1 MRFALI
7 VVLGVLF
14 NSISF
19 AQEVDVDEASLGE
32 QNQVRYNFNFV
43 NMSARSVFLA
53 IGAAAEVDIVPS
65 PLVSKMSGVT
75 LQVTQKTWQEV
86 MEIVCNLY
94 DLHWSIG
101 NKHIYV
107 QTMAEHTKKLDD
119 QASRIK
125 KFENSAPLTQR
136 IIYLNN
142 ADLQEMFA
150 LVQTLLTGTKGTAST
165 VLRNNAIVVNATEQK
180 HVEIASMIKKL
191 DVETRQVAITAR
203 LIVIDSKLLRQLG
216 VDWTAKIGNGSPA
229 TGAVGPFDSRAVTD
243 ISSTQNGT
251 PLNTNIYTGLFQGDV
266 TIAIANLMSEEN
278 VEILA
283 SPQITTMDHVE
294 ATVFMGEQKN
304 VRTVDAQGI
313 AAFQLQEAGIE
324 LTVTPHVTQDN
335 RIRLELQPENNS
347 FSVDAA
353 GQISIQKQEANTQV
367 VVDDGETVVIAGLTS
382 NQETTAESGIP
393 FLKDIPVL
401 GFMFRNE
408 RTEIVKKDLIIFVTP
423 NIVNQVDSKSSNE

>member
-1 MRFALI
+1 
-7 VVLGVLF
+7 
-14 NSISF
+14 
-19 AQEVDVDEASLGE
+19 
-32 QNQVRYNFNFV
+32 
-43 NMSARSVFLA
+43 
-53 IGAAAEVDIVPS
+53 
-65 PLVSKMSGVT
+65 
-75 LQVTQKTWQEV
+75 
-86 MEIVCNLY
+86 
-94 DLHWSIG
+94 
-101 NKHIYV
+101 
-107 QTMAEHTKKLDD
+107 
-119 QASRIK
+119 
-125 KFENSAPLTQR
+125 
-136 IIYLNN
+136 
-142 ADLQEMFA
+142 MFA

-180 HVEIASMIKKL
+180 HVEIASMIEKL

-229 TGAVGPFDSRAVTD
+229 TGAVSPFDSRAVTD
-243 ISSTQNGT
+243 ISSTQNGN

-278 VEILA
+278 IEILA

-304 VRTVDAQGI
+304 VRTVDAQGV

-423 NIVNQVDSKSSNE
+423 NIVNQVESQSEDK